1 MTDRELQRAKR
12 LIKEAEK
19 SITPR
24 KVFVLG
30 IAPATRDG
38 KRFMA
43 RMSDGTTVSFGSD
56 SRDTYFD
63 KKDEEKRAAWRARHA
78 KNIGRVYSPGWFS
91 SIVLWGG

>member
-19 SITPR
+19 RIPLR

-30 IAPATRDG
+30 IAPATKDG

-43 RMSDGTTVSFGSD
+43 RMSDGTTVSFGSN
-56 SRDTYFD
+56 SRDTHFD
-63 KKDEEKRAAWRARHA
+63 KKNEEKREAWRARHA
-78 KNIGRVYSPGWFS
+78 KNIGRVYSPAWFS
-91 SIVLWGG
+91 SVVLWGG

>member
-12 LIKEAEK
+12 LVKEAEK
-19 SITPR
+19 RISLR

-30 IAPATRDG
+30 IAHATKDG
-38 KRFMA
+38 KRFVA
-43 RMSDGTTVSFGSD
+43 RMSDGSLVSFGSD

-63 KKDEEKRAAWRARHA
+63 KKDEEKREAWRARHA

-91 SIVLWGG
+91 SVVLWGG

>member
-12 LIKEAEK
+12 LVKEAEK
-19 SITPR
+19 RIPLR

-30 IAPATRDG
+30 IAQATKDG

-63 KKDEEKRAAWRARHA
+63 GEDENKRAAWRARHA

-91 SIVLWGG
+91 SVVLWGG